1 MAGGPACA
9 EAETAVAYYVVGG
22 EYKDTT
28 FRELV
33 TPAPVAGPF
42 ESYLEAYEAWRDR
55 ARATV
60 DQAYARFQI
69 VQTMDAPPVDGL
81 PGSVRSAR

>member
-1 MAGGPACA
+1 
-9 EAETAVAYYVVGG
+9 VAYYVVGG
-22 EYKDTT
+22 EYRDTT

-33 TPAPVAGPF
+33 KPAPVTGPF
-42 ESYLEAYEAWRDR
+42 DTYVEAYEAWRDR

-69 VQTMDAPPVDGL
+69 VQTMDTSPVEGL
-81 PGSVRSAR
+81 PGSMQAPR